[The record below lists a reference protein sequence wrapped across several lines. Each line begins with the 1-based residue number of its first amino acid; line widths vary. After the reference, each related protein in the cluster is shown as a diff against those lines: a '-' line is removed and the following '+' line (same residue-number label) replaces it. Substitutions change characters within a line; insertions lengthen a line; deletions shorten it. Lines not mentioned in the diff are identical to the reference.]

1 MKNTLIYFITLLLS
15 VSALCGCSKEN
26 TLTLET
32 GKDAPAR
39 TGAEKYSASLI
50 SAYIE
55 KAMKDAETVIDGTII
70 SWLGETE
77 EGTLYYVKTNQVLC
91 GDKYDDFILYHTGN
105 SRISNDG
112 CVLPQR
118 GNRFIMFLANNMR
131 FCPDGKIIPELA
143 EQYEVA
149 ESAMP
154 GKPILYRTGSAS
166 LDVAEYDGKLYAL
179 DRYASVLQTGVLTP
193 VDIDIAAKVVGVIRK
208 TDPIIDSR
216 AFTWYKDMESNI
228 YYVYD
233 SADVQKLAQSLF
245 DKNK

>member
-1 MKNTLIYFITLLLS
+1 MKKTLIYFITLLLS

-39 TGAEKYSASLI
+39 TGAKKYKAALI

-55 KAMKDAETVIDGTII
+55 KAMEDAETVIDGTII
-70 SWLGETE
+70 SWLGEDE
-77 EGTLYYVKTNQVLC
+77 EGTLYYVKTNQVFC
-91 GDKYDDFILYHTGN
+91 GDKYDDFILYQPGN
-105 SRISNDG
+105 SRISDEH

-118 GNRFIMFLANNMR
+118 GNRFIMFLANCMR
-131 FCPDGKIIPELA
+131 FCPDGEIIPELA
-143 EQYEVA
+143 EQYEIV
-149 ESAMP
+149 ESTMP
-154 GKPILYRTGSAS
+154 GKPLLYHTGAEA
-166 LDVAEYDGKLYAL
+166 LDVAEFDGKLYAL

-216 AFTWYKDMESNI
+216 ALTWYKDMESNI

-233 SADVQKLAQSLF
+233 SADVQKPAQSLF